1 MQQLIKLQETV
12 HTTERLKRIEG
23 KLIEVLNGLPKEQQ
37 ESFLVVYEEVLG
49 SDYGRIDSPRRFF
62 QSGLVA

>member
-49 SDYGRIDSPRRFF
+49 SDLRAD
-62 QSGLVA
+62 